1 MRKALLITIVFLL
14 LTLSITQS
22 AIAQRQNIITNQT
35 TEPLYVVYSTKFGA
49 HDAIP
54 AGYWTAGW
62 EKISAGQQKTLW
74 AYDPHKIYFQ
84 IWKGYQRVKPLSSTQ
99 TLAFWINRNA
109 DFNVVTQQEINA
121 SITRGQLVHSSHDT
135 SALTHSDG
143 FMRYNNGSQI
153 TVTNAWVNVDADV
166 NAGLDSVTDRQVF
179 VWDPV
184 EILRGHT
191 GAINAL
197 AWHPTNSQRLASGSS
212 DKAVRVWH
220 FAEITTS
227 VPLVGHTGAVL
238 DVAWNSAGTE
248 LNSAGSDGTVR
259 IWDPTIGS
267 LIEVRLEKA
276 HPIVAISF
284 KRNLWFYT
292 TEPEETSLDL
302 SWDTKHAVVGLTDNT
317 IQVWSVEP
325 LNHLRDLTGH
335 TGSVNAVVWSPD
347 DARVVSGSADGT
359 ARIWDPQTG
368 RLLKTLRGHT
378 GAINTVAWSPDGTRI
393 VSGSDD
399 GTVRIWD
406 ADVGEL
412 LETLRRH
419 TGAVNAVAW
428 SPDGT
433 RIASGGADST
443 IWIWE
448 KPDDSDMMSNGFDE
462 DVFDTDMSDGDAQD
476 VSQPVNIPDSYLRKA
491 IEKALG
497 KTSGATIT
505 ESDML
510 KLTELTISGPIIDT
524 SFGFDRE
531 LTLSLRGLNFATN
544 LQGLILTNLS
554 IKHVVPLA
562 GLTKLTHLDLAYNR
576 ISDISPLAGLTNLT
590 YLRLEDNKISD
601 ISPLR
606 NLTKLTELHL
616 DGTGIVDISPLR
628 NLTKLTEL
636 NLTVNHIV
644 DVSPLSELTNLTY
657 LRLDVNEIWDFSPI
671 AGLIPN
677 LTHYSNTKQRGLDTP
692 VTIPD
697 PKLRFAIEK
706 ALGKT
711 SGAATTAADMLKLT
725 ELEADK
731 QGIQDIT
738 GLKFATNLTRLSLED
753 NSIVDISP
761 LANLKNLTRL
771 SLGNNSIVDISPLI
785 NLKNLTRLFL
795 GNTYTGGNS
804 NQVSDIS
811 PLANLKNLTALYLSD
826 NSVVDISPLINL
838 KNLTT
843 LFLGNNSIVDI
854 SPLVNLKN
862 LTWLILHSNHVM
874 DFSPIAE
881 LIPNLEYYE
890 NHNQSAVSVVAP
902 NTPVN
907 ISSSVLRKAIEE
919 ELGKAEGATIT
930 RADMLKLTSLS
941 VAARVNDLS
950 GLEFAANLR
959 GFSYLRLS
967 DHTSSLS
974 DLSPLSKLKNLTELY
989 LIDTQVSDISPL
1001 ANLKNLTRLDLEDNQ
1016 IVDITP
1022 LAELK
1027 NLTSLDLRN
1036 NHISD
1041 FSPINGLIPNLRVYH
1056 NSPQRL
1062 FVKGCRTQMS
1072 ADLEPLKPVRVT
1084 PRIERKTMSSEVGA
1098 SFSVT
1103 KTAVYSQGGQNRL
1116 WTPEDTVASSEEEK
1130 YSLVLTVEFLDGWKF
1145 EDERRLV
1152 EKAATA
1158 WALSG
1163 NILFKFVSSGK
1174 SDIRVRFDDKK
1185 TGFWESNIGAPKGWD
1200 PEEHWNSDEHTMY
1213 LTTDLSY
1220 GTVLHEFG
1228 HALGL
1233 THEHLSPE
1241 FKKYFAWKFSGEEL
1255 YNEISKY
1262 YSKAKPP
1269 PYQTPPTKKDKER
1282 MDGNILKLHEVD
1294 EEKSFFDIES
1304 VMTYGL
1310 GDALLEIL
1318 PAADQ
1323 KTKDIFAQN
1332 EGIPHGGS
1340 SLSSGDRKF
1349 IAQCYGDPIARAK
1362 ISGKVRV
1369 DGEDKDSF
1377 SSHDTI
1383 DVTKPI
1389 HPHIV
1394 GHHHLFHGREDR
1406 AMEFKWGGECR
1417 VEVYLTT
1424 RKIENQEVEVGVS
1437 ALLYEGAWLD
1447 GGEDTDDL
1455 EDIRCR
1461 SFKVPVG
1468 GTRLIKISLKNV
1480 SWGARDIDSREI
1492 SCKELD
1498 IDFKDGGMRGD
1509 LIGGGGDWADVYVT
1523 VSASYVSTTF
1533 AAAAPSMI
1541 VASDTSVSE
1550 TAGQMLASDVNGDGI
1565 INVADLVLVSN
1576 YLGQTG
1582 SIDPRVD
1589 VNGDG
1594 IVTIADLVQVA
1605 RHLGTSTYST
1615 YSSAPSR
1622 VVVPAGLKYAT
1633 VKGWIDQ
1640 ARVEND
1646 GSFAFQQ
1653 GIAKLEYLLTLII
1666 PEKTALLPN
1675 YPNPFNPET
1684 WIPYHLEK
1692 PADVTLTIYAV
1703 DGNVVR
1709 TLALG
1714 HQVAGY
1720 YQSKSR
1726 AAYWDG
1732 RNAVGERVASGIY
1745 FYTLTVGDFAATK
1758 KLLIRK

>member
-84 IWKGYQRVKPLSSTQ
+84 IWKGYQRVKPRRSTQ
-99 TLAFWINRNA
+99 TLAFWVNRNA

-121 SITRGQLVHSSHDT
+121 SITRGQLVYSSHDT

-166 NAGLDSVTDRQVF
+166 NAGLDRVTDRQVF

-184 EILRGHT
+184 ETLSAHT

-197 AWHPTNSQRLASGSS
+197 AWHPTDGQRLVSVSS
-212 DKAVRVWH
+212 DRTVRVWH
-220 FAEITTS
+220 FAEDITHTR
-227 VPLVGHTGAVL
+227 LTGHTGAVL
-238 DVAWNSAGTE
+238 DVAWEQDGAEFRST
-248 LNSAGSDGTVR
+248 SSDGTIR
-259 IWDPTIGS
+259 AWDPRTGF
-267 LIEVRLEKA
+267 IEIRVEKA

-302 SWDTKHAVVGLTDNT
+302 SWDAKHGVIGLTDNT

-347 DARVVSGSADGT
+347 DMRIVSGSADGT
-359 ARIWDPQTG
+359 VRVWDPQTG
-368 RLLKTLRGHT
+368 ELLKTLRGHT
-378 GAINTVAWSPDGTRI
+378 GSVNTVAWSPDGTRV

-406 ADVGEL
+406 AETGEL
-412 LETLRRH
+412 LETLREH

-433 RIASGGADST
+433 RIASGGADNT

-448 KPDDSDMMSNGFDE
+448 EPGGSDMMSDGFAE
-462 DVFDTDMSDGDAQD
+462 DVFDEEGFDSDMSDGDAQD
-476 VSQPVNIPDSYLRKA
+476 VSQPVNIPDSY
-491 IEKALG
+491 
-497 KTSGATIT
+497 
-505 ESDML
+505 
-510 KLTELTISGPIIDT
+510 
-524 SFGFDRE
+524 
-531 LTLSLRGLNFATN
+531 
-544 LQGLILTNLS
+544 
-554 IKHVVPLA
+554 
-562 GLTKLTHLDLAYNR
+562 
-576 ISDISPLAGLTNLT
+576 
-590 YLRLEDNKISD
+590 
-601 ISPLR
+601 
-606 NLTKLTELHL
+606 
-616 DGTGIVDISPLR
+616 
-628 NLTKLTEL
+628 
-636 NLTVNHIV
+636 
-644 DVSPLSELTNLTY
+644 
-657 LRLDVNEIWDFSPI
+657 
-671 AGLIPN
+671 
-677 LTHYSNTKQRGLDTP
+677 
-692 VTIPD
+692 
-697 PKLRFAIEK
+697 LRFAIEK

-738 GLKFATNLTRLSLED
+738 GLKFATNLTRLSLEG

-811 PLANLKNLTALYLSD
+811 PLANLKNLTALYLSG

-902 NTPVN
+902 NTLVN

-1084 PRIERKTMSSEVGA
+1084 PRIERKTMSVETGA
-1098 SFSVT
+1098 SYSTV

-1185 TGFWESNIGAPKGWD
+1185 TGFWVSNIGAPKGSD

-1241 FKKYFAWKFSGEEL
+1241 FEKYFAWKFSGEEL
-1255 YNEISKY
+1255 YNKISQY
-1262 YSKAKPP
+1262 FSTAKPP

-1377 SSHDTI
+1377 SSDDTI

-1424 RKIENQEVEVGVS
+1424 RKIENQEVEVGVA

-1509 LIGGGGDWADVYVT
+1509 LIGGGGDEADVYVT

-1550 TAGQMLASDVNGDGI
+1550 TAGQMLTSDVNGDGI

-1653 GIAKLEYLLTLII
+1653 GLAKLEYLLTLII

-1684 WIPYHLEK
+1684 WIPYHLAE
-1692 PADVTLTIYAV
+1692 PAEVRLTIYAIN
-1703 DGNVVR
+1703 GRVVR
-1709 TLALG
+1709 RLDLG
-1714 HQVAGY
+1714 HQDAGY